1 VLDGID
7 QCPGTPAGREVDADG
22 CAEFQAALAEG
33 RLVFS
38 GIQFEFNSS
47 DIKDE
52 SLEYLDRAAA
62 AILSEITNRPG
73 ISVEVG
79 GHTDSVGS
87 ESYNQ
92 TLSERRAASVR
103 DYVVSVEPSIADAVT
118 TAGYGESQPI
128 ADNDTDEGRAEN
140 RRVEFVVS
148 LP

>member
-1 VLDGID
+1 
-7 QCPGTPAGREVDADG
+7 
-22 CAEFQAALAEG
+22 
-33 RLVFS
+33 
-38 GIQFEFNSS
+38 
-47 DIKDE
+47 
-52 SLEYLDRAAA
+52 
-62 AILSEITNRPG
+62 
-73 ISVEVG
+73 VG

-92 TLSERRAASVR
+92 GLSERRAAAVR
-103 DYVVSVEPSIADAVT
+103 DYVVSVEASIAGVLT